1 MPLPFRFSS
10 PRAAR
15 LVTSFANGGPIQIS
29 AQVYSRPWSQDELL
43 QVAGAALF
51 AAFEAGS
58 AANHDTAKQL
68 EQLAAETPDQV
79 KRRRRLE
86 TLAAATMMRRWTRLV
101 MDERFDENYETEISA
116 VAALD
121 DVEAG
126 GELSQESVDQA
137 CKDSRDDA
145 GYGTVAFSEPIA
157 AFSPTPATSA
167 GSARFVTIVLRSGAK
182 IVAVEKSRIRVE

>member
-1 MPLPFRFSS
+1 MPLPFHFSS
-10 PRAAR
+10 SRAAR

-51 AAFEAGS
+51 AAFDAGS
-58 AANHDTAKQL
+58 AADPDETKYL
-68 EQLAAETPDQV
+68 EQQATETPEQIR
-79 KRRRRLE
+79 RRRRLE

-101 MDERFDENYETEISA
+101 MDERFDENYEAEISA

-121 DVEAG
+121 DVEAE
-126 GELSQESVDQA
+126 GEQLWESVDQTGED
-137 CKDSRDDA
+137 CHDDA